1 PRDSGT
7 RMNGHLDGVH
17 GLDSVL
23 IGATGAGVP
32 LRFFLCGWGEEGVNI
47 FAPPPGTP
55 LYQGRFAPAVDMARR
70 ALPGGEPP
78 PLDGKGPAR
87 AFDIF
92 HLGEVDEVGHMH
104 GASSPEYLAE
114 ARRAAAFVRG
124 YASSLDLDQDAL
136 VVVSDHGHLPEGGH
150 GGDEPAVSHAL
161 FLGAGS
167 FFRRGVELGERPMR
181 DLASTLA
188 VLAGLPTPSSNL
200 GLPMLDALSLDDAET
215 SVVLAA
221 PFDEAT
227 RFLCR
232 LRPDPRCAAA
242 APLVA
247 RLRKPDP
254 AAWEEAEALAGELTR
269 ARERDLDQRRAR
281 GGAIRLA
288 VAATLLALA
297 CVAGLRA
304 RARIPRVGAWL

>member
-1 PRDSGT
+1 
-7 RMNGHLDGVH
+7 
-17 GLDSVL
+17 
-23 IGATGAGVP
+23 
-32 LRFFLCGWGEEGVNI
+32 
-47 FAPPPGTP
+47 
-55 LYQGRFAPAVDMARR
+55 
-70 ALPGGEPP
+70 
-78 PLDGKGPAR
+78 
-87 AFDIF
+87 
-92 HLGEVDEVGHMH
+92 
-104 GASSPEYLAE
+104 
-114 ARRAAAFVRG
+114 
-124 YASSLDLDQDAL
+124 
-136 VVVSDHGHLPEGGH
+136 
-150 GGDEPAVSHAL
+150 
-161 FLGAGS
+161 
-167 FFRRGVELGERPMR
+167 RGVELGERPMR

-304 RARIPRVGAWL
+304 RARIPRVGAWLRALLPAFVNASIYVAVLWALGYRATFSQLMPAPLFARDATPACLGAAAAVAVLAWRIRPERWSAWVLLGATAAPFALLAAYVGCDPVTPPPNVAGALVFLLGPGVLSAAVGAVVMAWMSKHRRAEHASEPRAAR